1 MDSHPRTG
9 KRCKKSYRYNKTTK
23 MCHSTTGSPSPNAH
37 SYRRVGKRCKPK
49 YRYNKSKK
57 LCISKL
63 NSPSPESNASYE
75 PTGKR
80 CRKSFRYHKA
90 SGLCVHRDRPRVN
103 RELPLPLDRQE
114 MILPYDNE
122 EVEVFVSPVNSEDTE
137 VFYSPES
144 PIKLVSPKPNKRDRF
159 NKVKNMGVEL

>member
-23 MCHSTTGSPSPNAH
+23 MCHSKLGASPIAD
-37 SYRRVGKRCKPK
+37 SYPRVGRRCKTN

-63 NSPSPESNASYE
+63 NSPSPESNLSYD
-75 PTGKR
+75 PNGRR
-80 CRKSFRYHKA
+80 CRKSFRYHKP
-90 SGLCVHRDRPRVN
+90 SGLCVYRDRPKVN
-103 RELPLPLDRQE
+103 REMPLPMDKQE
-114 MILPYDNE
+114 TIIPYERDE
-122 EVEVFVSPVNSEDTE
+122 MVDEFVSPANSEDTE

-144 PIKLVSPKPNKRDRF
+144 PVAIKPRKKDKF
-159 NKVKNMGVEL
+159 NMQKNMGVEL